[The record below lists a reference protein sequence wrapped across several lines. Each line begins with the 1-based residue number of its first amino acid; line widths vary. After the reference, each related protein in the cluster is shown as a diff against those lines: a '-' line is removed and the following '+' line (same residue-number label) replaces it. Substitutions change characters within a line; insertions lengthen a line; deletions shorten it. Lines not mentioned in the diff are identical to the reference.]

1 MLDRKKVGFSD
12 NRVVRDEKDSVKT
25 GVSSTA
31 ATSKTDK
38 LSGVSTPQQSNVNG
52 LKSLLR
58 AKRQIGGS
66 SMMNLVKTGENQGQ
80 GAATQVKRPLMFG
93 GAKKAK
99 V

>member
-38 LSGVSTPQQSNVNG
+38 LSGVATP
-52 LKSLLR
+52 
-58 AKRQIGGS
+58 
-66 SMMNLVKTGENQGQ
+66 
-80 GAATQVKRPLMFG
+80 
-93 GAKKAK
+93 
-99 V
+99 